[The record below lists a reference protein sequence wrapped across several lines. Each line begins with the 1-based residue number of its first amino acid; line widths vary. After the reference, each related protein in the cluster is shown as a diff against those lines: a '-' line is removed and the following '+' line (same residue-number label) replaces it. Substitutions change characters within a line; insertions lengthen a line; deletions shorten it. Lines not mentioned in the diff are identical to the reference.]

1 MAYTV
6 QKGDTL
12 ESISKKLG
20 VKNWR
25 DLWNLN
31 LKTLKANYAK
41 TGNYLLKG
49 QSISTKAAAK
59 GGGSPSTQVGS
70 QYANKVADPTRQGFE
85 KKFGMQDALR
95 PDEAFMQFAE
105 QQVNPEALRVAQEQV
120 RGFDWSSAISGASAS
135 GMNDLNRTGLIDS
148 LDRQR
153 RTQISDYTNT
163 QNDLF
168 GNWYDKQVDAYMR
181 AKNPSKY
188 QLGKFGINVGGT
200 TQNLT
205 PSTSQYTYASP
216 INYQQQF
223 AYGNYYNKPRT
234 WGDIIKSNI

>member
-12 ESISKKLG
+12 ESIAKKLG

-31 LKTLKANYAK
+31 VKALKANYAK

-49 QSISTKAAAK
+49 QNLSTKAAK
-59 GGGSPSTQVGS
+59 GGGSPSFQVGS

-85 KKFGMQDALR
+85 KKFGMQDVLR

-105 QQVNPEALRVAQEQV
+105 QQVNPEALRLAQEQV

-135 GMNDLNRTGLIDS
+135 GMNNLNRTGMINS

-153 RTQISDYTNT
+153 QTQINDYVEN
-163 QNDLF
+163 QRNLF
-168 GNWYDKQVDAYMR
+168 SNWYDKQVQDYMT

-205 PSTSQYTYASP
+205 PSTTQYSYTSP
-216 INYQQQF
+216 IDYQRQF
-223 AYGNYYNKPRT
+223 AYGGYYNKPRT